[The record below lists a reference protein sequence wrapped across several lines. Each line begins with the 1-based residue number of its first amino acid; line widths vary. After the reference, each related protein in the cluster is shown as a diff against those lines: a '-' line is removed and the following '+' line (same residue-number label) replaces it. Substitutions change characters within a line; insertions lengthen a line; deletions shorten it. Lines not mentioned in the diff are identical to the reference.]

1 MNSKIYAVYIVTNK
15 PNGVLYIGFT
25 NNLKRRILEHKIG
38 IVDGFTKKYVL
49 KKLVY
54 AEQFKYVNNAIA
66 REKQLKGWLRKWKLD
81 LIEKQ
86 NPEWKDLYET
96 FFGPME
102 PERIVR
108 EMLETNRLD
117 PESSSG

>member
-81 LIEKQ
+81 LIEK
-86 NPEWKDLYET
+86 
-96 FFGPME
+96 
-102 PERIVR
+102 
-108 EMLETNRLD
+108 
-117 PESSSG
+117 